1 MGEWVVEWMG
11 GWTNML
17 VQIGL
22 VKAEILLI
30 WTNVIRT
37 YVVWTNVTVTA
48 GI

>member
-1 MGEWVVEWMG
+1 MGEWVVGWVD
-11 GWTNML
+11 GWTNTS

-22 VKAEILLI
+22 VTAEIMLI

-37 YVVWTNVTVTA
+37 YVVWTNVTMIA

>member
-1 MGEWVVEWMG
+1 MVGWVV
-11 GWTNML
+11 GWTNTF

-22 VKAEILLI
+22 VTPEILLI